1 MGIVIVKAAISVFI
15 CCLIYLFFDIGTG
28 APFYSSI
35 AAVIC
40 LQPEIKSTF
49 RIGLNR
55 TIGTLIGGFTGM
67 FVLFLIRGIELE
79 AYPVF
84 AYLLISFCIIP
95 LMFLAEIVKKPPHFK
110 HKNDHLEEKHAF
122 ALAPFKYLVD
132 FMRKNAL
139 TNITCIAFLSVTV
152 THGTDTSI
160 SGFALNRMLDTLIGV
175 FVSFFVNIIPI
186 RSKESLK
193 HDMQAATDAACHCK
207 CHRKGIPPAPA
218 RDPRKRYIALS
229 GHVETKREI
238 KIHST
243 SSSKTNRRP
252 RDRNNDDA

>member
-1 MGIVIVKAAISVFI
+1 
-15 CCLIYLFFDIGTG
+15 
-28 APFYSSI
+28 
-35 AAVIC
+35 
-40 LQPEIKSTF
+40 
-49 RIGLNR
+49 
-55 TIGTLIGGFTGM
+55 M

-79 AYPVF
+79 SHPVF

-110 HKNDHLEEKHAF
+110 ITSPKQEEKHPF

-186 RSKESLK
+186 RSQESLK
-193 HDMQAATDAACHCK
+193 HDMAGSHRRCLSLQMSPKRHTSLTCTRPAKTLHC
-207 CHRKGIPPAPA
+207 PF
-218 RDPRKRYIALS
+218 
-229 GHVETKREI
+229 
-238 KIHST
+238 
-243 SSSKTNRRP
+243 RP
-252 RDRNNDDA
+252 CGN